1 MACFCHGK
9 KGEVVKVTSPYDQCT
24 TCARKHV
31 KNAWGAFGEFTYEDD
46 NRDYVSDQ
54 LRKAADHLKY
64 EHREIALL
72 CRDMAISI
80 EENKDKLDYASISEA
95 LNDLRI
101 ATRELSYKEHPDAKQ
116 RLEEMKNEDTAFNS

>member
-9 KGEVVKVTSPYDQCT
+9 KGEAVKVTSPYDQCT

-101 ATRELSYKEHPDAKQ
+101 ATRELYYKEHPDAKQ